1 MATVVPLTGNNW
13 TVGFERADRPVPAG
27 ERPPE
32 VGWQLASAGYFKALR
47 IPLRAGRLFAAS
59 DVPGGPTV
67 VIISEAIADRYYPGE
82 SPVGRRIRLG
92 QEDSAEIV
100 GVVANIRRATLTD
113 EPRADMYFAAEQ
125 GAGPSTELFVRTA
138 GDPLR
143 EIAAVQSRLREIEPG
158 IVMPAIRTLEGVAAE
173 SVAVARLAL
182 WLFGLF
188 AVIALALAAVGIYGV
203 MSYVVRQRSRE
214 IGTRIA
220 LGATR
225 GDIFWSVMGQGGA
238 ITAAGLAIGVG
249 TGLLLARSLGSL
261 LYGTSS
267 ADPVSV
273 GGALA
278 VLALSTLAAC
288 YLPAR
293 RAARVDAAR
302 SLGE

>member
-1 MATVVPLTGNNW
+1 
-13 TVGFERADRPVPAG
+13 
-27 ERPPE
+27 
-32 VGWQLASAGYFKALR
+32 
-47 IPLRAGRLFAAS
+47 
-59 DVPGGPTV
+59 
-67 VIISEAIADRYYPGE
+67 
-82 SPVGRRIRLG
+82 
-92 QEDSAEIV
+92 
-100 GVVANIRRATLTD
+100 
-113 EPRADMYFAAEQ
+113 
-125 GAGPSTELFVRTA
+125 
-138 GDPLR
+138 
-143 EIAAVQSRLREIEPG
+143 
-158 IVMPAIRTLEGVAAE
+158 MPALRTLEGVAAE

-188 AVIALALAAVGIYGV
+188 AAIALALAAVGIYGV

-225 GDIFWSVMGQGGA
+225 GDIFWSVMGQGSA